1 MTVGPRASTDSKKRM
16 QMTNVCAPPQTAV
29 FFEKKKT
36 VIALFKIYRFLTL
49 NFFFF
54 GQVYTFGCND
64 EGALGRG
71 GDEMVPDRIEL
82 DTKIVQI
89 SAGDSHTAMITR
101 EGALLVCGNFKVGE
115 AICELGRSRNEGG
128 QVKRRVRR
136 ERGRGGGGGGNEK
149 LRI

>member
-1 MTVGPRASTDSKKRM
+1 MCVRLHKLLY
-16 QMTNVCAPPQTAV
+16 
-29 FFEKKKT
+29 FLKKKKKKKQWLLCSKFI
-36 VIALFKIYRFLTL
+36 VFSLLIF
-49 NFFFF
+49 
-54 GQVYTFGCND
+54 QVYTFGCND

-115 AICELGRSRNEGG
+115 AICELG
-128 QVKRRVRR
+128 QK
-136 ERGRGGGGGGNEK
+136 
-149 LRI
+149 